1 MNYLTDKH
9 KQLSESQQSGL
20 MLWFGR
26 LPMDKKA
33 VAIGLSLT
41 VGISSAAMA
50 WKGESSDRIYF
61 CVRTPQKKL
70 VCQDKNN
77 RPFRMTPYYWE
88 QWKLEGMPT
97 QIVRDPAMGVNGL
110 VKATNPCKPFWAFG
124 GFLGFALAGW
134 MLRHCQEEEKQR
146 AVFEDIAQKRDAAKA
161 EMAAR
166 SELLE
171 SYRDVA
177 IAEVQLQADLD
188 LVANDRTVDIQK
200 AEIYAHTEIEVTQM
214 EATDAIF
221 EAQTAGMTEEQ
232 KAEYIKQ
239 LREMK
244 TPYLQGSQTLAGT
257 IDPNDKVTGDE
268 QGAIAPGAT
277 PTGDYLHP
285 SEPLALNTLQALA
298 RADSSTALVAA
309 PGSGKSVTLN
319 YLIQKILA
327 DSPMADIWVIS
338 AKNDSFCGL
347 REKGR
352 VIVFDGENPDLAKEI
367 IDSFYTAYK
376 KRKQLPESKRESLP
390 PLILILD
397 DWLVIADSLSKLYS
411 DWNYGSKLLDV
422 LLIGREFNTKF
433 IASLQSFNLAAL
445 GIEKMDAQTRICL
458 NLLLLGNRYIKN
470 GREQESYGVLELI
483 LNRGDII
490 PGKLEREQIKSKY
503 LDVKAVSYQNLRPVM
518 IASVGGFVVAL
529 MPLLSN
535 KVNSIASEQEYLDR
549 VFDLEFNLNPAHNGH
564 SKPLS
569 EVAKKIYEYFQNVKT
584 KTPKTLRDL
593 KKADRLSG
601 YSEPELIDGLAELVK
616 TEKINSDGND
626 SYSLPDW

>member
-1 MNYLTDKH
+1 MKRKQFEEYLR
-9 KQLSESQQSGL
+9 SGTANNITVGVL
-20 MLWFGR
+20 
-26 LPMDKKA
+26 A
-33 VAIGLSLT
+33 AIGLICGAKSFTGTQISLVEYCFIPQT
-41 VGISSAAMA
+41 LKNPVNRLRYCTQDLRYIMPLHEFNAPVYAPANPEFQRDSFLPTKATRLRIIPPSNPDKPLWGLAAVVATGGAFALSKAREWRLMQMLPELRNELKANWLISKLRFGLRLHKESYTAQLDYEFHQWSENRRLRAAQLS
-50 WKGESSDRIYF
+50 K
-61 CVRTPQKKL
+61 
-70 VCQDKNN
+70 
-77 RPFRMTPYYWE
+77 MTPEELAIFQE
-88 QWKLEGMPT
+88 Q
-97 QIVRDPAMGVNGL
+97 VRL
-110 VKATNPCKPFWAFG
+110 
-124 GFLGFALAGW
+124 
-134 MLRHCQEEEKQR
+134 
-146 AVFEDIAQKRDAAKA
+146 KA
-161 EMAAR
+161 EAEAR
-166 SELLE
+166 
-171 SYRDVA
+171 
-177 IAEVQLQADLD
+177 VQLQQATGQPAGALPGQSMQ
-188 LVANDRTVDIQK
+188 DI
-200 AEIYAHTEIEVTQM
+200 ARG
-214 EATDAIF
+214 D
-221 EAQTAGMTEEQ
+221 
-232 KAEYIKQ
+232 
-239 LREMK
+239 
-244 TPYLQGSQTLAGT
+244 
-257 IDPNDKVTGDE
+257 DKVTGE
-268 QGAIAPGAT
+268 QQQALQQNT
-277 PTGDYLHP
+277 NCSLDP
-285 SEPLALNTLQALA
+285 SEALALNTLQALA

-327 DSPMADIWVIS
+327 DYKSADIWVIS

-352 VIVFDGENPDLAKEI
+352 VIVFDGENPDLAKEV
-367 IDSFYTAYK
+367 IDNFYTNYK

-445 GIEKMDAQTRICL
+445 GIEKMDAQTRLCL

-503 LDVKAVSYQNLRPVM
+503 LEVKTVSYQNLRPVM

-529 MPLLSN
+529 MPKLSN
-535 KVNSIASEQEYLDR
+535 QVNSIASEQEYLDR
-549 VFDLEFNLNPAHNGH
+549 VFDLEFNLTATHPHH
-564 SKPLS
+564 PKPLS
-569 EVAKKIYEYFQNVKT
+569 EVAKKIYEYFQNVKN

-601 YSEPELIDGLAELVK
+601 YSDQELIDGLAELVK
-616 TEKINSDGND
+616 TDQVNSDGND

>member
-1 MNYLTDKH
+1 
-9 KQLSESQQSGL
+9 
-20 MLWFGR
+20 
-26 LPMDKKA
+26 
-33 VAIGLSLT
+33 
-41 VGISSAAMA
+41 
-50 WKGESSDRIYF
+50 
-61 CVRTPQKKL
+61 
-70 VCQDKNN
+70 
-77 RPFRMTPYYWE
+77 
-88 QWKLEGMPT
+88 
-97 QIVRDPAMGVNGL
+97 
-110 VKATNPCKPFWAFG
+110 
-124 GFLGFALAGW
+124 
-134 MLRHCQEEEKQR
+134 MLRHCQDEERQR
-146 AVFEDIAQKRDAAKA
+146 AVFVDIAQKRDAAKA

-166 SELLE
+166 SELLD

-177 IAEVQLQADLD
+177 IREVELQADLD
-188 LVANDRTVDIQK
+188 LIANDRTVDIQK

-214 EATDAIF
+214 EASDAIF
-221 EAQTAGMTEEQ
+221 EAQTAGMSEEQ
-232 KAEYIKQ
+232 KAEYIKH
-239 LREMK
+239 LRDTK
-244 TPYLQGSQTLAGT
+244 TPYLQGSQTLQGT

-319 YLIQKILA
+319 YLIGKILA
-327 DSPMADIWVIS
+327 DCPNADIWVIS

-347 REKGR
+347 REKER
-352 VIVFDGENPDLAKEI
+352 VIVFDGENPDLAKDV
-367 IDSFYTAYK
+367 IDSFYLSYK
-376 KRKQLPESKRESLP
+376 LRKQLPESKRESLP

-445 GIEKMDAQTRICL
+445 GIEKMDAQTRMCL

-490 PGKLEREQIKSKY
+490 PGKQEREQIKSKY
-503 LDVKAVSYQNLRPVM
+503 QSVKAVSYQNFRPVM

-529 MPLLSN
+529 MPKLSN
-535 KVNSIASEQEYLDR
+535 QVNAIADEQEYLDR
-549 VFDLEFNLNPAHNGH
+549 VFDLEFNLTAAHH
-564 SKPLS
+564 PQPKPLS
-569 EVAKKIYEYFQNVKT
+569 EVAKKIYEYFQNVKN

-601 YSEPELIDGLAELVK
+601 YSDQELLDGLSELVK
-616 TEKINSDGND
+616 RENINSDGNG